1 MRLNGIS
8 GSTFN
13 KAVGRVVVEESD
25 DSDDSHGE
33 ETVPDLPKGNC
44 IQFYPVTVSYTFSHI
59 AMYNYSAS
67 SGASASL
74 ATAAASHSA
83 AATASAAHLDSSA
96 VAKKATADTFVS
108 IIEPSSVAHFK
119 CFHSTQ
125 TKNLL
130 KKWFGTAGTGARAC

>member
-44 IQFYPVTVSYTFSHI
+44 IQFYPVTVAYTFSYRNVPI
-59 AMYNYSAS
+59 
-67 SGASASL
+67 
-74 ATAAASHSA
+74 
-83 AATASAAHLDSSA
+83 
-96 VAKKATADTFVS
+96 
-108 IIEPSSVAHFK
+108 
-119 CFHSTQ
+119 TQ
-125 TKNLL
+125 LL
-130 KKWFGTAGTGARAC
+130 VVHRRL